1 MVGRQQSQTRNRQAF
16 AAPPGSTNM
25 ACAYR
30 GSSGTREIRHVLP
43 EEAGNIE
50 YTGISKYQSSQC
62 SVERCEESER
72 KTQKN
77 STGNRYQRTI
87 AKVKEPEKHSRKS

>member
-1 MVGRQQSQTRNRQAF
+1 
-16 AAPPGSTNM
+16 M

-50 YTGISKYQSSQC
+50 YTGISKYQASQC

-72 KTQKN
+72 KT
-77 STGNRYQRTI
+77 
-87 AKVKEPEKHSRKS
+87 RKIHHREQVSGDDSESEGA

>member
-1 MVGRQQSQTRNRQAF
+1 MVRRQQPQTRNRHVI
-16 AAPPGSTNM
+16 AAPPGS
-25 ACAYR
+25 AEVAYTCR
-30 GSSGTREIRHVLP
+30 GLSGTREIRHVLP

-72 KTQKN
+72 KTRK
-77 STGNRYQRTI
+77 
-87 AKVKEPEKHSRKS
+87 KEHREQVSEDDSESEGA